1 MPVRITPQ
9 DTPNPNARRVVL
21 DRPVQEGPRGRYYT
35 DPTTCDD
42 PLARAILEA
51 EGVVGVM
58 LLPNSV
64 TVSKANEASWERLQ
78 PLVGQSIHGY
88 FGSRAGDRAAST
100 SPAAR
105 TADPLITHQGME

>member
-21 DRPVQEGPRGRYYT
+21 DRPVQEGSRGRYFT
-35 DPTTCDD
+35 DPTACDD
-42 PLARAILEA
+42 PLARVILEV

-64 TVSKANEASWERLQ
+64 TVSKDNEASWEQLQ
-78 PLVGQSIHGY
+78 PLVVQKIHGY
-88 FGSRAGDRAAST
+88 FGS
-100 SPAAR
+100 
-105 TADPLITHQGME
+105 

>member
-21 DRPVQEGPRGRYYT
+21 DRPVQEGSRGRYFT
-35 DPTTCDD
+35 DPTSCDD
-42 PLARAILEA
+42 PLARTILEV

-64 TVSKANEASWERLQ
+64 TVSKANEASWETLQ
-78 PLVGQSIHGY
+78 PLVVQRIHRY
-88 FGSRAGDRAAST
+88 FGS
-100 SPAAR
+100 
-105 TADPLITHQGME
+105 